1 MSIAWVNNR
10 WLKRPEREAEIHR
23 LRTLRDA
30 IYDEEAGTFKIDITL
45 LPPDDLRIID
55 EQMSEL
61 ERLERI
67 NNAENDLLYF
77 CYEYFGD
84 YYNADNDGNWI
95 PIEIEHAPQFH
106 REICEIMNG
115 VTNDKVAVAAPRSH
129 AKSSFLSKGN
139 PLHEIVYRRRKYVI
153 IISETPTVATGNL
166 DWLAL
171 QLKSNAKLRADFG
184 PLLSVKQQENPKDNS
199 SEFIAWEPREGGGQR
214 LLARVE
220 AASTGQALRG
230 RNWNGVRPDLIIC
243 DDLEGKKNTNTDLL
257 RQEMRDWFTQ
267 VVVPLGDPAGKKTAL
282 IYMGTMV
289 HHDSLLRYVM
299 ESRSDFKTRLFRAV
313 IQWPARM
320 DLWEECRQVYTDRD
334 NPDRAEAAEEFYHAN
349 KAEMDG
355 GSIVLWPEVQPLW
368 TLMTW
373 KWNNGSKAFNTEYM
387 NNPVD
392 EENMIFNPANFTYWD
407 DKVREIIN
415 EYPRRNHDEYEIS
428 LGVDFA
434 LGKTRGDYSAIT
446 VAAKHRK
453 TGTIYVIDSYGER
466 IHPDKFI
473 AVITEKVL
481 RWQPDIIA
489 AEAQAAQ
496 EFFVDTLAK
505 ELARVGYPAHSR
517 LKKVHQ
523 RSRKEMRIE
532 MLLPLI
538 ESKELQFSRKHALL
552 LEQFELYGTGTHD
565 DLPDSCEMAV
575 SALKQMTV
583 TVRNTRKRTR

>member
-1 MSIAWVNNR
+1 
-10 WLKRPEREAEIHR
+10 
-23 LRTLRDA
+23 
-30 IYDEEAGTFKIDITL
+30 
-45 LPPDDLRIID
+45 
-55 EQMSEL
+55 
-61 ERLERI
+61 
-67 NNAENDLLYF
+67 
-77 CYEYFGD
+77 
-84 YYNADNDGNWI
+84 
-95 PIEIEHAPQFH
+95 
-106 REICEIMNG
+106 MNG

-166 DWLAL
+166 DWLSL

-199 SEFIAWEPREGGGQR
+199 SEFIAWEPREDGSQR

-313 IQWPARM
+313 IKWPERM
-320 DLWEECRQVYTDRD
+320 DLWEECRTLYTDRD
-334 NPDRAEAAEEFYHAN
+334 NPDRAEAAEQFYLAN
-349 KAEMDG
+349 KAEMDEG
-355 GSIVLWPEVQPLW
+355 VSVLWPEVQPIW
-368 TLMTW
+368 TLLKW
-373 KWNNGSKAFNTEYM
+373 KWDNGSKAFNTEYM

-392 EENMIFNPANFTYWD
+392 EENMVFNPANFTYWD
-407 DKVREIIN
+407 DRVNEIVT

-428 LGVDFA
+428 MGVDFA
-434 LGKTRGDYSAIT
+434 LGKARGDFSAIT
-446 VAAKHRK
+446 VAAKHKK
-453 TGTIYVIDSYGER
+453 TGTIYVVDSYGER

-473 AVITEKVL
+473 EVITKKVL

-496 EFFVDTLAK
+496 EFFVDTLSK
-505 ELARVGYPAHSR
+505 ELARVGYPTHSR
-517 LKKVHQ
+517 LKKVHH

-538 ESKELQFSRKHALL
+538 ERKELQFSRKHALL
-552 LEQFELYGTGTHD
+552 LEQFELYGTNSAD

-575 SALKQMTV
+575 SALKQMV
-583 TVRNTRKRTR
+583 ATVRNGRARSR

>member
-1 MSIAWVNNR
+1 
-10 WLKRPEREAEIHR
+10 
-23 LRTLRDA
+23 
-30 IYDEEAGTFKIDITL
+30 
-45 LPPDDLRIID
+45 
-55 EQMSEL
+55 
-61 ERLERI
+61 
-67 NNAENDLLYF
+67 
-77 CYEYFGD
+77 
-84 YYNADNDGNWI
+84 
-95 PIEIEHAPQFH
+95 
-106 REICEIMNG
+106 MNG